1 MVKERTVTVLLFEG
15 FEVLDVF
22 GPVELFANV
31 PGWTVEFAGPVA
43 GRPVSSAQG
52 VEVVAQLSYD
62 DLTGPDVLLLP
73 GGKGTRALI
82 HDAAFL
88 TMLSDL
94 AGRAKTVV
102 SVCTGSALLAAAG
115 ALAGR
120 RATSNKLS
128 WDWVTTQADGTYD
141 TDIEWV
147 PKARWIVDGRY
158 WTSSGVAAGMD
169 MAHALI
175 SSAEGS
181 TVADQAADA
190 IELEVHRDPTWDPF
204 AEVHGVVSDGR

>member
-1 MVKERTVTVLLFEG
+1 MVKERTVTAVLFEG

-22 GPVELFANV
+22 GPVELFAHV

-52 VEVVAQLSYD
+52 VAVVAQLSYD
-62 DLTGPDVLLLP
+62 DLTAPDVLLLP
-73 GGKGTRALI
+73 GGNGTRALI

-120 RATSNKLS
+120 RATSNKMA